1 MSIDMYLGPS
11 KTQGSTTTSVCNNY
25 QSGLT
30 GLQEAISNFTADQV
44 LRSLAYDSAKGY
56 FQEAYVP
63 LIQGAIL
70 VVEATAKAVEK
81 LPTDYVA
88 QVDSCDLKS
97 SELER
102 EIQQYEVQIQGM
114 QEQIEQVKELLPVS
128 SERVQH
134 IREANGLISDYT
146 NAKAK
151 LEKQLQKL
159 LAFHAF
165 STMIFVEVTS
175 LKNAID
181 QGLAQVSGGKGF
193 NAQKGTFSNGNLKD
207 RSWMDTIGKKW
218 QEREKERLKDQM
230 PNMDGLEYKQ
240 IDFNGGKVWCW
251 VKEGHTTADPEDI
264 EKTFLYNDWVARM
277 LKKYGSDY
285 FTPEREPGVMDL
297 LVEQN
302 LRLFEE
308 LRTGIDSKTGKKLT
322 PLERLARGTS
332 LANSLAALGVGA
344 KQITNVGRGKSS
356 QSPTKSPI
364 INRGPRVN
372 DIGKS
377 NKTITVPGKKIQSVK
392 GKPSKVKAPGKASG
406 ANVPKLSTLTEAE
419 QLKLANQYKKKSP
432 INIPESANIKAQS
445 KNGYEQISYKWK
457 ENGDTIE
464 VRWHTKTPGAPE
476 GQGNTFVVEK
486 TIPGTADG
494 QRRSQQ
500 ILVGKDK
507 WVSKNDWQ
515 KAITDSKNGVNTPDQ
530 DKMLTDG
537 HWKE

>member
-11 KTQGSTTTSVCNNY
+11 KTQGSTATNVCTNY
-25 QSGLT
+25 QSGLIS
-30 GLQEAISNFTADQV
+30 LQEAVGNFTTDQV

-56 FQEAYVP
+56 FNEAYVP

-97 SELER
+97 SELEK
-102 EIQQYEVQIQGM
+102 EILQYEAQIQGM
-114 QEQIEQVKELLPVS
+114 QDQIKQVKESLPVS

-146 NAKAK
+146 SAKEK

-165 STMIFVEVTS
+165 STMIFTEVTS
-175 LKNAID
+175 LKDAIN

-193 NAQKGTFSNGNLKD
+193 DAQKGTFSNGNLKD

-251 VKEGHTTADPEDI
+251 VKNGRTTVDPEDI

-277 LKKYGSDY
+277 LKKYGPGY
-285 FTPEREPGVMDL
+285 FTSEREPGVMDL

-322 PLERLARGTS
+322 SLERLARGTS

-344 KQITNVGRGKSS
+344 KQIINVGKGKSS
-356 QSPTKSPI
+356 QSSTKFPT
-364 INRGPRVN
+364 INRGPRVKN
-372 DIGKS
+372 IGKS
-377 NKTITVPGKKIQSVK
+377 NKTITVSSKKIQSVK
-392 GKPSKVKAPGKASG
+392 GKPSRVKVPEKASG
-406 ANVPKLSTLTEAE
+406 AKLTVETTTNS
-419 QLKLANQYKKKSP
+419 K
-432 INIPESANIKAQS
+432 IPTIHKPNTVIKRVD
-445 KNGYEQISYKWK
+445 KNGNLISERIFDDKGRVIK
-457 ENGDTIE
+457 DIH
-464 VRWHTKTPGAPE
+464 HTDH
-476 GQGNTFVVEK
+476 GNPKMHPKVPHEHIWDWSDPK
-486 TIPGTADG
+486 KP
-494 QRRSQQ
+494 RP
-500 ILVGKDK
+500 
-507 WVSKNDWQ
+507 SK
-515 KAITDSKNGVNTPDQ
+515 
-530 DKMLTDG
+530 
-537 HWKE
+537 